1 MTYLKKIDQYTI
13 KEINKQNLLNT
24 FEKQDYLTANDM
36 MNITGLTTVTTNAI
50 IKDLLLENWIEESHY
65 AESSGGRKPMVYK
78 FNKNRNLLLQI
89 SISKKSIHITILNLR
104 KEKIVFINKDIKI
117 KGNQELVNEL
127 SSMLNDK
134 EIKPYISEILAVAIN
149 VPGVIDHASAT
160 LLFSSPL
167 SVSDFNF
174 SKFVEDF
181 MERTIPVYVFKRVD
195 GLLMEAIADHDAHEK
210 TAYILFDDGL
220 GLSVSGPADRISIMK
235 QGSELGHMVVKTCS
249 GKVILGEFYRDDYL
263 LEMNNKLNK
272 ENKFDS
278 FKSLLNYLSR
288 KDDLEENAF
297 VKEVESE
304 VALVCANVMNLF
316 APDRLIIGGGVV
328 EYLSAERIQDN
339 MSKDMLAPFLNN
351 LSFDIASV
359 SYEKLIEGTLNYI
372 LSEHVFKI
380 PF

>member
-1 MTYLKKIDQYTI
+1 MTNLKKINQYTI

-24 FEKQDYLTANDM
+24 FEKKDFLTVNEM
-36 MNITGLTTVTTNAI
+36 MKMTGLTTVTTNAI
-50 IKDLLLENWIEESHY
+50 LKDLLAENWILESHY

-78 FNKNRNLLLQI
+78 FNENRNLLLQI

-104 KEKIVFINKDIKI
+104 KEKVVFINNDVKI
-117 KGNQELVNEL
+117 KGNDALAKELVD
-127 SSMLNDK
+127 MLND
-134 EIKPYISEILAVAIN
+134 EAIKPYINEILAVAIN
-149 VPGVIDHASAT
+149 VPGVIDHTSAT

-167 SVSDFNF
+167 SVSNFNF
-174 SKFVEDF
+174 NEFLENF
-181 MERTIPVYVFKRVD
+181 MERDLPVYVFKRVD
-195 GLLMEAIADHDAHEK
+195 GLLMEAIVEREDYEK

-220 GLSVSGPADRISIMK
+220 GLSVTGSGERISIMK
-235 QGSELGHMVVKTCS
+235 QGSELGHMVVKTCE
-249 GKVILGEFYRDDYL
+249 GKMILGDFFRDEYL
-263 LEMNNKLNK
+263 LNMNNKINK
-272 ENKFDS
+272 DSQFDS
-278 FKSLLNYLSR
+278 FKSLLSYLSR
-288 KDDLEENAF
+288 KDDLEENSF
-297 VKEVESE
+297 VREVESE

-328 EYLSAERIQDN
+328 EYLSKERILGE
-339 MSKDMLAPFLNN
+339 MSKDMLAPFLKN